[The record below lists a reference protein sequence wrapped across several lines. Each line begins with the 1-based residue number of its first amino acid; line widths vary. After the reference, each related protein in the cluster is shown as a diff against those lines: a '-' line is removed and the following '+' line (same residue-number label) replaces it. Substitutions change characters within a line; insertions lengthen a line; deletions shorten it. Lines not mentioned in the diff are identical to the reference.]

1 MLCQAQ
7 RTTQN
12 SGVTNSEVQKFYG
25 LGMGSIKSKELDD
38 EIAENTR
45 APVILAMVVDKSRSM
60 EGQKIESLK
69 KNIKMYY

>member
-25 LGMGSIKSKELDD
+25 LGSIKSKELDD